1 MEYYKLTGEDIK
13 QLGLM
18 SADVIP
24 NYTDEKIEYMIE
36 EWVEFVF
43 LENDWETKEQFEH
56 RKEIMLKILIDEKL
70 KRMEAEYAQEAIQ

>member
-24 NYTDEKIEYMIE
+24 NYTDEKIEHMTQ
-36 EWVEFVF
+36 EWIEFVF

-56 RKEIMLKILIDEKL
+56 RKEIMLKLLINEKL
-70 KRMEAEYAQEAIQ
+70 KRMEAEYAQEAI